1 MAYGET
7 KVYHDGSHYVAIPH
21 TTRPNLKKKKKME
34 TEEELK
40 VKESNRIDTTVN
52 ALKAMGADITATDD
66 GMIIRGKGYLKG
78 GVTIDPM
85 GDHRIAMAMSVAGAL
100 SQEGVNILNPECVA
114 ISYPNF
120 FELFKE

>member
-1 MAYGET
+1 VLACFIEGES
-7 KVYHDGSHYVAIPH
+7 VIRGA
-21 TTRPNLKKKKKME
+21 
-34 TEEELK
+34 EELK